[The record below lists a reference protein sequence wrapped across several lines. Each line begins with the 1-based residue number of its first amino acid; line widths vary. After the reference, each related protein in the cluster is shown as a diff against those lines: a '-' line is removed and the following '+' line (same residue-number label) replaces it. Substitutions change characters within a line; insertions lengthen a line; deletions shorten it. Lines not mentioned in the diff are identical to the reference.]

1 MPMSASSGGDPGLAN
16 IPAGIDPAS
25 VVWESTVPKE
35 WWRNAHQ
42 KAPGPLEFSNADGR
56 FSHPTLPFKT
66 LYLGSDEVTCFWESG
81 LGRNLIRRFMND
93 RTIPAEDLV
102 SRIEYII
109 SLNPARLRFF
119 NANDS
124 AARRSIGAHSIACF
138 LSSHGVARQW
148 AQALFG
154 IGAHGILYPSTR
166 SDGTCLALFESA
178 ETRRA
183 LISRR
188 KIRNS
193 YENPELLARLFLEG
207 VRTV

>member
-1 MPMSASSGGDPGLAN
+1 MSASSGDDPGVPN
-16 IPAGIDPAS
+16 IPDHIDPAS
-25 VVWESTVPKE
+25 VVWESTVQKN

-42 KAPGPLEFSNADGR
+42 KATDPLQFSNADGR
-56 FSHPTLPFKT
+56 FSHPTLLFKT

-81 LGRNLIRRFMND
+81 LGRNLIDRFPTD
-93 RTIPAEDLV
+93 RTIAADDLI
-102 SRIEYII
+102 SRIEYVV
-109 SLNPARLRFF
+109 SVNPAGLRLF

-138 LSSHGVARQW
+138 LSSHGVARHW
-148 AQALFG
+148 AQALFT

-166 SDGTCLALFESA
+166 SDGTSLALFESS
-178 ETRRA
+178 ESRRA

-188 KIRNS
+188 KIRKC
-193 YENPELLARLFLEG
+193 YENAELLSRLFLEG

>member
-1 MPMSASSGGDPGLAN
+1 MSASAGDDHGVPN
-16 IPAGIDPAS
+16 IPDRIDPAS
-25 VVWESTVPKE
+25 VVWESTVQKN

-42 KAPGPLEFSNADGR
+42 KAPDPLQFSNADGR
-56 FSHPTLPFKT
+56 FSHPTLLFKT

-81 LGRNLIRRFMND
+81 LGRNLISRFVND
-93 RTIPAEDLV
+93 RTIPADDLV
-102 SRIEYII
+102 SRIEYVV
-109 SLNPARLRFF
+109 SLNPVGLRLF

-138 LSSHGVARQW
+138 LSSHRLARQW
-148 AQALFG
+148 AQALFT

-166 SDGTCLALFESA
+166 SDGTCLALFESS
-178 ETRRA
+178 ESHRA

-188 KIRNS
+188 KTQNS
-193 YENPELLARLFLEG
+193 YENAALLARLFLEG